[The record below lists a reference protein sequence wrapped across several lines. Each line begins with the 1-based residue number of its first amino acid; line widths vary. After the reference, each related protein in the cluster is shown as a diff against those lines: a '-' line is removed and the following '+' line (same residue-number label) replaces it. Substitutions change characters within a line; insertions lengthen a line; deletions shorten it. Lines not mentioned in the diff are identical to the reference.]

1 MTAQSNRL
9 RKPKPCTQHRTPA
22 RKQSLILRAVIAFL
36 RRHQQLHAWHWTFS
50 RLQPSSLRF
59 WTRSSDSNDNSGS
72 SRLFLSCFYLNFLFP
87 PLLFLCLNGSR
98 NKHYHPN
105 DAEIFLMNT
114 SAFKTVLIK
123 ICSARLWELYNTSKP
138 SQENFPNSSHTA
150 MDFWSLWHVY
160 QKNWSLED

>member
-22 RKQSLILRAVIAFL
+22 RKQSLMRSSCYCFSKTAPTTSC
-36 RRHQQLHAWHWTFS
+36 LHACVHWTFS

-72 SRLFLSCFYLNFLFP
+72 SRLFLSCFYLNFLIFLFP
-87 PLLFLCLNGSR
+87 QLLFLCLNGSR

-123 ICSARLWELYNTSKP
+123 ICSARL
-138 SQENFPNSSHTA
+138 
-150 MDFWSLWHVY
+150 
-160 QKNWSLED
+160 